1 MTTDRKTAL
10 ELVDRLYELRS
21 DEDIEGMVG
30 LMTDD
35 FVFNTH
41 APRSVMSFA
50 GVKSGRE
57 EVIAYFKALDQEWAF
72 EEYEI
77 KERIVDGDRAAV
89 VSNIRFVYRAT
100 GKTLAIRKVDLLG
113 LRDGQICSFDEHFDS
128 AAAAECQ
135 AP

>member
-77 KERIVDGDRAAV
+77 KERIVDGDRARVEAAWQPRREVDEV
-89 VSNIRFVYRAT
+89 VARVVDQRAT
-100 GKTLAIRKVDLLG
+100 RPVTHMYTLLLATY
-113 LRDGQICSFDEHFDS
+113 RYTHTW
-128 AAAAECQ
+128 
-135 AP
+135 